1 MNIKWTEFQNHVTR
15 SFELFRNDSYLHDV
29 TLVSDD
35 YKHISAHKLVLSTS
49 SEYFRNI
56 LQQTKQSQPLICLDG
71 VSSHILESV
80 LQYVYVGEVNVLH
93 DDMEQFMNVATRLKL
108 DGFMSSEDEFEEK
121 SVYVEPPPEIMNK
134 ILQQKNEN
142 ENNKKFEPPRM
153 NDELESR
160 ASVIRKEKIQEV
172 KIKVEN
178 QGTPTVQQ
186 LDPLISDDIQM
197 ENFLLHK
204 VLQENVLENPN
215 SSLSCTLCGKICR
228 GKKRVWMMRQHM
240 LTHVSGSDSF
250 KCN

>member
-80 LQYVYVGEVNVLH
+80 LQYV
-93 DDMEQFMNVATRLKL
+93 ATRLKL

-178 QGTPTVQQ
+178 KGTPTVQQ
-186 LDPLISDDIQM
+186 LDLLISDDIQM
-197 ENFLLHK
+197 ENFNLHK

-215 SSLSCTLCGKICR
+215 SSLSCTVCGKICR

>member
-80 LQYVYVGEVNVLH
+80 LQYV
-93 DDMEQFMNVATRLKL
+93 ATRLKL

-178 QGTPTVQQ
+178 KGTPTVQQ
-186 LDPLISDDIQM
+186 LDLLISDDIQM
-197 ENFLLHK
+197 ENFNLHK